1 MTTGLGTAPRRG
13 GSGLAPHPRT
23 RRRRRL
29 VWLSLL
35 TLAVLVVLGAW
46 LALSLLGAAREV
58 RHEAGAARSQLGR
71 AAKALRGGD
80 EATARRAVTAAS
92 SDLDRAEAAAD
103 RTPVRIAGRLPL
115 LSTSVADLGHLLAAG
130 RILVDTAEQAIT
142 VESRVRGDV
151 LFRGG
156 RIDLTLT
163 TATARHAKA
172 LLVGVDRARAELGQ
186 VRAGPLSPGAAAARD
201 ATLRQLDQVE
211 GQARPVMAL
220 LDALPG
226 AVGAKGS
233 RTYLVAVMN
242 PAETKAWG
250 GSPLAVAL
258 VRFDR
263 GAVSVLQRG
272 QVGEQRLS
280 FGIRINFLPSDPW
293 HTPREPSS
301 FTLSGL
307 SPNFPTS
314 GEELLRA
321 YQVLTRIRP
330 DGVIALDPVAMAGV
344 LKVAGPVT
352 TPGYGKVTY
361 RNLVQGLLVDSYRRF
376 PDSNLRHAY
385 NEGLMDAVLGR
396 LLGGGGDM
404 LRQVHTL
411 GEAARGRHLQL
422 YFRDPA
428 LQRAAVAHG
437 LGGELSPA
445 PQDYLAVYTQNI
457 NASKVDV
464 YQRRAVEQR
473 VWLRA
478 DGSAHVVRSIRLVNA
493 TPGAPTADRRGYLT
507 NWAMYRFITYLP
519 GRAAKVVVKADGTT
533 VAWDPFR
540 ELNRQVVRFIL
551 PMRPGQARAVTVAYD
566 LPGAAVRTAA
576 GLRYRLA
583 ADAQPLIQ
591 PTSFRVVVAPPKG
604 FAAEPP
610 AGWAARPGALTTTVR
625 LTSDADLALELR
637 RAS

>member
-1 MTTGLGTAPRRG
+1 
-13 GSGLAPHPRT
+13 
-23 RRRRRL
+23 
-29 VWLSLL
+29 
-35 TLAVLVVLGAW
+35 
-46 LALSLLGAAREV
+46 
-58 RHEAGAARSQLGR
+58 
-71 AAKALRGGD
+71 
-80 EATARRAVTAAS
+80 
-92 SDLDRAEAAAD
+92 
-103 RTPVRIAGRLPL
+103 
-115 LSTSVADLGHLLAAG
+115 
-130 RILVDTAEQAIT
+130 
-142 VESRVRGDV
+142 VED
-151 LFRGG
+151 
-156 RIDLTLT
+156 
-163 TATARHAKA
+163 
-172 LLVGVDRARAELGQ
+172 
-186 VRAGPLSPGAAAARD
+186 
-201 ATLRQLDQVE
+201 
-211 GQARPVMAL
+211 QARPVMAL
-220 LDALPG
+220 LDAVPG
-226 AVGAKGS
+226 AAGADGS

-272 QVGEQRLS
+272 QVGVQRLS
-280 FGIRINFLPSDPW
+280 FGIRINFLPGDPW

-314 GEELLRA
+314 AEELLRA

-385 NEGLMDAVLGR
+385 NEGLMDAVLSR
-396 LLGGGGDM
+396 LLGGGGD
-404 LRQVHTL
+404 LVRQVRTL

-478 DGSAHVVRSIRLVNA
+478 DGSARVVRSIRLVNA
-493 TPGAPTADRRGYLT
+493 TPGAPTTDRRGYLT
-507 NWAMYRFITYLP
+507 NWAMHRFITYLP

-533 VAWDPFR
+533 VTWDPFN

-551 PMRPGQARAVTVAYD
+551 PMRPGQARTVTVAYD
-566 LPGAAVRTAA
+566 LPGAAVRTAT

-583 ADAQPLIQ
+583 ADAQPIIQ
-591 PTSFRVVVAPPKG
+591 PTSFRLVVAPPKG
-604 FAAEPP
+604 FGAEPP
-610 AGWAARPGALTTTVR
+610 AGWSARPGALTTTVR

>member
-1 MTTGLGTAPRRG
+1 VTAELGTAPQRG
-13 GSGLAPHPRT
+13 SPRLAPHPRT
-23 RRRRRL
+23 PRRV
-29 VWLSLL
+29 VWLALL
-35 TLAVLVVLGAW
+35 TLAVVAVLGAW
-46 LALSLLGAAREV
+46 VAFSLLGAAREV

-71 AAKALRGGD
+71 AVKALRGGD
-80 EATARRAVTAAS
+80 EATARRAVTAARA
-92 SDLDRAEAAAD
+92 DLARARVAAD

-115 LSTSVADLGHLLAAG
+115 LSEPVADLDHLLAAG
-130 RILVDTAEQAIT
+130 GILVDTAGQAVT
-142 VESRVRGDV
+142 VEARVRGDA

-156 RIDLTLT
+156 RIDLALT
-163 TATARHAKA
+163 AATARDART
-172 LLVGVDRARAELGQ
+172 LLAGVDRARAELDQ

-201 ATLRQLDQVE
+201 AALRQLDQVSD
-211 GQARPVMAL
+211 QARPVMAL
-220 LDALPG
+220 LDAVPA
-226 AVGAKGS
+226 AVGANGS

-242 PAETKAWG
+242 PAESKAWG

-272 QVGEQRLS
+272 QVGVQRLS

-314 GEELLRA
+314 AEELLRA

-330 DGVIALDPVAMAGV
+330 DGVLALDPVAMAGV

-361 RNLVQGLLVDSYRRF
+361 RNLVPALLVDSYRRF
-376 PDSNLRHAY
+376 PGNTLRHAY

-396 LLGGGGDM
+396 LLGGGGGDM
-404 LRQVHTL
+404 LRQVRTL

-464 YQRRAVEQR
+464 YQRRTIEQR
-473 VWLRA
+473 VWLRP
-478 DGSAHVVRSIRLVNA
+478 DGSAHVLRTIRLVNA
-493 TPGAPTADRRGYLT
+493 APGAPTADRRGYRT
-507 NWAMYRFITYLP
+507 NWAVYRFITYLP
-519 GRAAKVVVKADGTT
+519 GRAAKVAVKADGATAT
-533 VAWDPFR
+533 WDPFR

-551 PMRPGQARAVTVAYD
+551 PMRPGQARTVTVAYD
-566 LPGAAVRTAA
+566 LPGAAVRTAT
-576 GLRYRLA
+576 GLRYRLT
-583 ADAQPLIQ
+583 ADAQPIVQ
-591 PTSFRVVVAPPKG
+591 PTSFRLVVAPPNG

-610 AGWAARPGALTTTVR
+610 AGWSARPGALTTTVQ
-625 LTSDADLALELR
+625 LTSDADLALELHR
-637 RAS
+637 